1 MSESVQQLF
10 HNALRLSDRDRAE
23 LASLLLESL
32 EEEHDEQSETAW
44 SDEIAQR
51 LEELKSGSVTPIPW
65 TEVRRRLMKNEE

>member
-1 MSESVQQLF
+1 MSENVQELF
-10 HNALRLSDRDRAE
+10 NSALQLSDRDRAE
-23 LASLLLESL
+23 LAGLLLESL
-32 EEEHDEQSETAW
+32 EEDVDGVSQAAW